1 MYYFYTQ
8 IMNQNIKNSE
18 VSIIAGPCSINE
30 KNFKDLYELSFM
42 EVRNRNGNTQRAIS
56 GVRIVGVKSRTSYS
70 YNKGSMGLDSE
81 VLVENIEIYAQ
92 GGGVKD
98 MKMLPSVQ
106 MAQEFISK
114 TNMLVASEIVSPLIQ
129 IPLCDRLLKEHELLL
144 WTPAVAQL
152 GWSLLEMYEA
162 SKENKWT
169 LGVKNPKW
177 VGKETD
183 GLTSMEKT
191 WLGMGSYVPYIHK
204 VIFIQR
210 GVDVAESGPY
220 RNMPAHESAKKI
232 KAKTG
237 MKMYFDPSHCFGPKL
252 RYDIV
257 EGTIEAM
264 KMRISEHEYLY
275 DGILIEAGVSET
287 DTEQHITHNELQ
299 RLAKALAEFRD
310 LTPPTEKKPVVNL
323 TGHNGVK

>member
-1 MYYFYTQ
+1 M
-8 IMNQNIKNSE
+8 KNNE

-30 KNFKDLYELSFM
+30 ENFKTLYELSSM
-42 EVRNRNGNTQRAIS
+42 EVKNRNGNAQKAIA

-81 VLVENIEIYAQ
+81 VLVENIELYAQ

-106 MAQEFISK
+106 MAQEFIRK
-114 TNMLVASEIVSPLIQ
+114 TSMMVATEVVSPLIQ
-129 IPLCDRLLKEHELLL
+129 IPLCDKLLKDYELLL

-152 GWSLLEMYEA
+152 GWNLLEMYEA

-177 VGKETD
+177 VGRETD

-191 WLGMGSYVPYIHK
+191 WLGMGSYVPFIHK
-204 VIFIQR
+204 VIYIQR
-210 GVDVAESGPY
+210 GVDVAESGLF
-220 RNMPAHESAKKI
+220 RNLPVHESAMKI
-232 KAKTG
+232 KKLSG
-237 MKMYFDPSHCFGPKL
+237 MKMYFDPSHCYGPKL
-252 RYDIV
+252 RDKIV

-264 KMRISEHEYLY
+264 KMKLSDDEYLY

-287 DTEQHITHNELQ
+287 DTEQHITHGELHK
-299 RLAKALAEFRD
+299 LAKGLAEFRD
-310 LTPPTEKKPVVNL
+310 LVAPEEKLV
-323 TGHNGVK
+323 TNGVSRNG

>member
-1 MYYFYTQ
+1 
-8 IMNQNIKNSE
+8 MNPIKNPQ

-30 KNFKDLYELSFM
+30 KNFKDLYELSSI
-42 EVRNRNGNTQRAIS
+42 EVKNRNGNTQKAIA

-106 MAQEFISK
+106 MAQEYIRK
-114 TNMLVASEIVSPLIQ
+114 TNMMVASEIVSPLIQ
-129 IPLCDRLLKEHELLL
+129 IPLCDKLLKEHELLL

-152 GWSLLEMYEA
+152 GWNLLEMYEA
-162 SKENKWT
+162 SKENNWT

-177 VGKETD
+177 VGQETN

-191 WLGMGSYVPYIHK
+191 WLGMGSYVPFIHK

-210 GVDVAESGPY
+210 GVDVAESGLY
-220 RNMPAHESAKKI
+220 RNLPVHESAKKI
-232 KAKTG
+232 KKLSGG
-237 MKMYFDPSHCFGPKL
+237 MKMYFDPSHCYGPKL
-252 RYDIV
+252 RDKIV

-264 KMRISEHEYLY
+264 KMKLSDEEYLY

-287 DTEQHITHNELQ
+287 DTEQHITHKELHQ
-299 RLAKALAEFRD
+299 LAKAIAEFRD
-310 LTPPTEKKPVVNL
+310 IVAPSERKVVAEVSR
-323 TGHNGVK
+323 TNGIK

>member
-1 MYYFYTQ
+1 
-8 IMNQNIKNSE
+8 MNSNIKNSE
-18 VSIIAGPCSINE
+18 VSIIAGPCSISE
-30 KNFKDLYELSFM
+30 KNFKDLYELSDM
-42 EVRNRNGNTQRAIS
+42 EVKNRNGNVQKAIS
-56 GVRIVGVKSRTSYS
+56 GVRIVGVKSRTSFS

-98 MKMLPSVQ
+98 FKMLPSIQ
-106 MAQEFISK
+106 MAQEFIRK
-114 TNMLVASEIVSPLIQ
+114 TNVLVATEVVSPLIQ
-129 IPLCDRLLKEHELLL
+129 IPLCDKLLKNDELLL

-152 GWSLLEMYEA
+152 GWNLLEMYEA

-210 GVDVAESGPY
+210 GVDVAESGLY
-220 RNMPAHESAKKI
+220 RNLPAHESAVKI
-232 KAKTG
+232 KKNTG
-237 MKMYFDPSHCFGPKL
+237 MKMYFDPSHCYGPKL
-252 RYDIV
+252 RDKIV

-264 KMRISEHEYLY
+264 KMKISENEYLY

-287 DTEQHITHNELQ
+287 DTEQHITHKELHQ
-299 RLAKALAEFRD
+299 LAKSLAEFRD
-310 LTPPTEKKPVVNL
+310 VVAPSEKKLVADI
-323 TGHNGVK
+323 TSHNGLK

>member
-1 MYYFYTQ
+1 
-8 IMNQNIKNSE
+8 MNTKIKNTQ
-18 VSIIAGPCSINE
+18 VSIIAGPCSISE
-30 KNFKDLYELSFM
+30 KNFKDLYELSSM
-42 EVRNRNGNTQRAIS
+42 EVVSRDGIAQKAIA

-81 VLVENIEIYAQ
+81 VLVENIEMYAQ

-106 MAQEFISK
+106 MAQEFIRK
-114 TNMLVASEIVSPLIQ
+114 TNMLVASEVVSPLVQ
-129 IPLCDRLLKEHELLL
+129 IPLCDRLLKNDELLL

-152 GWSLLEMYEA
+152 GWNLLEMYEA

-177 VGKETD
+177 VGKEEN

-191 WLGMGSYVPYIHK
+191 WLGMGSYVPFIHK

-210 GVDVAESGPY
+210 GVDVAESGLY
-220 RNMPAHESAKKI
+220 RNLPAHESAKKI
-232 KAKTG
+232 KKASG

-252 RYDIV
+252 RDKIV

-264 KMRISEHEYLY
+264 KMKLSDDEYLY

-287 DTEQHITHNELQ
+287 DTEQHITHGELHE
-299 RLAKALAEFRD
+299 LAKAIAQFRD
-310 LTPPTEKKPVVNL
+310 LVAPSNKKLVADI
-323 TGHNGVK
+323 TGGNGKR

>member
-1 MYYFYTQ
+1 
-8 IMNQNIKNSE
+8 MNPIKNPQ
-18 VSIIAGPCSINE
+18 VSIIAGPCSISE
-30 KNFKDLYELSFM
+30 RNFKDLYELSSM
-42 EVRNRNGNTQRAIS
+42 EVKNREGNAQRAIA

-106 MAQEFISK
+106 MAQEYIRK
-114 TNMLVASEIVSPLIQ
+114 TNMMVASEIVSPLIQ
-129 IPLCDRLLKEHELLL
+129 IPLCDKLLKEYELLL

-152 GWSLLEMYEA
+152 GWNLLEMYEA

-210 GVDVAESGPY
+210 GVDVAESGLY
-220 RNMPAHESAKKI
+220 RNLPVHESAKKI
-232 KAKTG
+232 KKASG
-237 MKMYFDPSHCFGPKL
+237 MKMYFDPSHCYGPKL
-252 RYDIV
+252 RDKIV

-264 KMRISEHEYLY
+264 KMKLSDNEYLY

-287 DTEQHITHNELQ
+287 DTEQHITHKELQ
-299 RLAKALAEFRD
+299 QLAKSIAEFRD
-310 LTPPTEKKPVVNL
+310 IVAPADKKVVAEVSR
-323 TGHNGVK
+323 TNGIK